1 MSFFSKKEPKIKKL
15 SIVSFSGEYDRALVA
30 FNLATSAATIGY
42 EVHMF
47 FTFWGLNIIK
57 KEKGRRM
64 IGSSPVQ
71 KITHF
76 FMGGSKNLPL
86 SRFNFFGFGKH
97 VFRRRLKKKNVAS
110 ISDLLKAALALKVQ
124 LYAFN
129 MPVSIFGTKDSDFLN
144 EVKAI
149 STEEFL
155 TITESGQVLFI

>member
-15 SIVSFSGEYDRALVA
+15 SIVCFSGEYDRALVA

-76 FMGGSKNLPL
+76 FMGGSKNLREDVQKL
-86 SRFNFFGFGKH
+86 YLTVLAIKLKI
-97 VFRRRLKKKNVAS
+97 VF
-110 ISDLLKAALALKVQ
+110 Q
-124 LYAFN
+124 
-129 MPVSIFGTKDSDFLN
+129 
-144 EVKAI
+144 
-149 STEEFL
+149 
-155 TITESGQVLFI
+155 